1 MVNIKMNTSGSL
13 WLDHCHIYQHGRPED
28 KRVGTVSHLK
38 RVMKELQA
46 DKALVF
52 GNPVYIPPRVTEEQF
67 DKTNEWF
74 LTMCQGE
81 NDLLPAVHMNP
92 KANNAVKKLEEYA
105 QRGAVGIKLHP
116 ITAKIIYNDSA
127 LEDFYQAAEELNLPI
142 TFHTGIHGWYLKNY
156 RPLLLDEIAQNHP
169 KLSIILAHVGGKAF
183 FNEALAV
190 LHNNPNT
197 YAGLTQMRS
206 RALGLSLEQK
216 DMLLTSV
223 KPERLIYGTDF
234 PFMDIEVIKKDI
246 EYIMGWPV
254 SKEAK
259 TLILGGSLKRLYNS
273 PRT

>member
-1 MVNIKMNTSGSL
+1 M
-13 WLDHCHIYQHGRPED
+13 W
-28 KRVGTVSHLK
+28 
-38 RVMKELQA
+38 
-46 DKALVF
+46 
-52 GNPVYIPPRVTEEQF
+52 
-67 DKTNEWF
+67 
-74 LTMCQGE
+74 
-81 NDLLPAVHMNP
+81 
-92 KANNAVKKLEEYA
+92 
-105 QRGAVGIKLHP
+105 
-116 ITAKIIYNDSA
+116 
-127 LEDFYQAAEELNLPI
+127 
-142 TFHTGIHGWYLKNY
+142 
-156 RPLLLDEIAQNHP
+156 
-169 KLSIILAHVGGKAF
+169 
-183 FNEALAV
+183 ALAV